1 MKKSDDISKKNPF
14 KVPDNYFEEVNRKI
28 LSATAGVDETVSETS
43 GDDRVIKISLYHRFR
58 TRILIAASIAGFI
71 IISYTALKLFVPG
84 SSGSQVSEVLY
95 NMNQD
100 SLINEI
106 DISSLEED
114 ASSLLLSDEG
124 PDVSK
129 NDIIDYL
136 MLENIDLNDIYEQL

>member
-28 LSATAGVDETVSETS
+28 ISATAGLDETVLKAS
-43 GDDRVIKISLYHRFR
+43 GDDSIRKISLYHRLR
-58 TRILIAASIAGFI
+58 TSILIAASIAGFI
-71 IISYTALKLFVPG
+71 IISYSALRLLAPDR
-84 SSGSQVSEVLY
+84 SGSQVSEVLF

-100 SLINEI
+100 SLVNDI

-114 ASSLLLSDEG
+114 ASTLLLSDDG

-136 MLENIDLNDIYEQL
+136 MLENIELNDIYEQL